1 MKSYL
6 YLNELTPA
14 QLKQVGREIEQMHK
28 QSTENIKRAVAALRS
43 LRGEKDDSTRNIQD
57 YSS

>member
-14 QLKQVGREIEQMHK
+14 QLKQVGREIKQMHK
-28 QSTENIKRAVAALRS
+28 DSAENIKRAVAALRS
-43 LRGEKDDSTRNIQD
+43 QTGGTNEKS
-57 YSS
+57 